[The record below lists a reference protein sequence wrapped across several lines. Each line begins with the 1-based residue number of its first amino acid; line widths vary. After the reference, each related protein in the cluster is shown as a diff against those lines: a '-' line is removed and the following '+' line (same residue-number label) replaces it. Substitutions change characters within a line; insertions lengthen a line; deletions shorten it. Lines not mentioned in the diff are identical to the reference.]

1 MGLPLPLPA
10 FASQLA
16 EAAGRLPQP
25 VRAILWMLVA
35 CLLFAILNAFI
46 REASRAM
53 HPFQA
58 VFFRNLFGLLFM
70 LPWIR
75 TAGLESLNRHRI
87 RLYLGRTAVG
97 LLSMF
102 AWFWALKLLPFAE
115 AIALSFASPL
125 FATLLAALFLGEQ
138 VRIRRWTAILAG
150 FAGVLVILRP
160 GADAFSVGALFA
172 LASAALGAC
181 GIIFTK
187 QLVRSESTTAVVT
200 IMVLIQTPMAL
211 IPALFVWEWPAASL
225 WPMLLTMGLAGSLG
239 HMSFVRALRLA
250 EASSLMPYDYAR
262 LVFAA
267 IIGWLFFAEV
277 PDNWTWVGSAVIAA
291 AAVYIARR
299 EVKLK
304 AMPTAALASALPDE
318 PPAIVTKPTIVT
330 KTGPAA

>member
-1 MGLPLPLPA
+1 MGLPPILPA

-16 EAAGRLPQP
+16 AAAGRLPQP
-25 VRAILWMLVA
+25 VRATLWMLLA

-53 HPFQA
+53 HPLQA

-70 LPWIR
+70 LPWIGK
-75 TAGLESLNRHRI
+75 AGLEALDGQ
-87 RLYLGRTAVG
+87 RLKLYFGRTAVG

-138 VRIRRWTAILAG
+138 VRIRRWSAILVG

-160 GADAFSVGALFA
+160 GADAFSIGALFA
-172 LASAALGAC
+172 LASAALGAL

-187 QLVRSESTTAVVT
+187 QLARRESPTAVVT
-200 IMVLIQTPMAL
+200 IMVLIMTPMSL
-211 IPALFVWEWPAASL
+211 IPALFVWAWPAPSL
-225 WPMLLTMGLAGSLG
+225 WPLLLAMGLAGSLG
-239 HMSFVRALRLA
+239 HTTFVRALRLA

-262 LVFAA
+262 LIFAA
-267 IIGWLFFAEV
+267 AIGWIFFAEV
-277 PDNWTWVGSAVIAA
+277 PDNWTWVGSAIIAA

-304 AMPTAALASALPDE
+304 RLPAADLASSLPDE
-318 PPAIVTKPTIVT
+318 PTVTTKIGPPA
-330 KTGPAA
+330 

>member
-1 MGLPLPLPA
+1 MGLPPILPA
-10 FASQLA
+10 FASKLA

-25 VRAILWMLVA
+25 VRATLWMLLA

-53 HPFQA
+53 HPLQA

-70 LPWIR
+70 LPWIGR
-75 TAGLESLNRHRI
+75 AGLEALNAQRLK
-87 RLYLGRTAVG
+87 LYLGRTAVG
-97 LLSMF
+97 LFSMF

-125 FATLLAALFLGEQ
+125 FATMLAAMFLGEQ
-138 VRIRRWTAILAG
+138 VRIRRWTAILVG

-160 GADAFSVGALFA
+160 GADAFSLGALFA
-172 LASAALGAC
+172 LASAALGAL

-187 QLVRSESTTAVVT
+187 QLARSESPAAVVT

-211 IPALFVWEWPAASL
+211 IPALFVWEWPPMTL
-225 WPMLLTMGLAGSLG
+225 WPLLLAMGLAGSLG

-250 EASSLMPYDYAR
+250 DASSLMPYDYAR
-262 LVFAA
+262 LIFAA
-267 IIGWLFFAEV
+267 AIGWVFFAEV
-277 PDNWTWVGSAVIAA
+277 PDNWTWVGSAIIAA

-304 AMPTAALASALPDE
+304 RLPAAALASSSPDQ
-318 PPAIVTKPTIVT
+318 PAVATKL
-330 KTGPAA
+330 GPRP